1 MLQRS
6 VRKLLLTTAAAI
18 SSVGAAAYEKLS
30 VNKVTMEKSV
40 NRTVATVTTSAV
52 SGGTTWG
59 VIVVGV
65 VVVVVT
71 TVVPTPVIAAPVVV
85 PAGIVA
91 TTALVSRWRLR
102 IISTTTLEA
111 TFGALGSVKGFV
123 NTNSTSI
130 ESINCQNSALIVKMR

>member
-59 VIVVGV
+59 VIVVG